1 MLLAKSVRVHDI
13 PTFLDA
19 FAEAAGTARDWEL
32 DYIKFDYGFQFVYV
46 KYTGHRF
53 RGKGLKASAFAP
65 ITVPSASAIRTPSAS
80 AGRSNAGEK
89 SHRPSLPVRVPMQ
102 QVNITIH
109 ADEWPTHLHWDESAK
124 RLVEPLVQAAHE
136 ASRTKLRVVRPRP
149 ARRRRVATIAART
162 PRLDTAPS
170 KSRH

>member
-1 MLLAKSVRVHDI
+1 MLIATCSRVHDA
-13 PTFLDA
+13 PAFLDA
-19 FAEAAGTARDWEL
+19 FAEAAATSHDWEL

-46 KYTGHRF
+46 KYTGRKF

-65 ITVPSASAIRTPSAS
+65 TTVPSASPIRTPSAS

-89 SHRPSLPVRVPMQ
+89 SHRPSLALRVPMQ

-124 RLVEPLVQAAHE
+124 RLVKPLIEAAHE
-136 ASRTKLRVVRPRP
+136 ASRPKLRVVRPRP
-149 ARRRRVATIAART
+149 VRRKRVAKIAALI
-162 PRLDTAPS
+162 P
-170 KSRH
+170 